1 MDQFSGTDDFYA
13 FIDLLG
19 ERLAA
24 AGLSQDE
31 QRLHCLVHKVAWTTG
46 SKLLGELGLELNR
59 IRDLHDSHLPAD
71 LSAAIPVVGS
81 VP

>member
-1 MDQFSGTDDFYA
+1 MDDFYA
-13 FIDLLG
+13 FNNLVG

-24 AGLSQDE
+24 AGVSQDE
-31 QRLHCLVHKVAWTTG
+31 QRLHYLVHTVAWTTG
-46 SKLLGELGLELNR
+46 SELLGELGLELKR
-59 IRDLHDSHLPAD
+59 IQDLPDSHLPAD

>member
-13 FIDLLG
+13 SIDLLG

-24 AGLSQDE
+24 AGLSQDA
-31 QRLHCLVHKVAWTTG
+31 QRLHYPVQKVAWTTG
-46 SKLLGELGLELNR
+46 SELLGELGLELKR
-59 IRDLHDSHLPAD
+59 IQDLPDSHLPAD